1 MSHPGDAMADLPVQK
16 IVGLT
21 LLQAAFFFF
30 AGLGMWAWTE
40 RELLAFVT
48 FQTSELVLGLLI
60 AGGMIAFG
68 YVLFRAFP
76 RFGEKLVRDQVRQ
89 FAFLKNP
96 MPPLAIVLIAAGAGI
111 GEEALFRGG
120 ILTLLDHYGPF
131 PVALLV
137 SSGVFTVIH
146 FAKPAV
152 AALIFA
158 IGVFFGLTYWTSGSL
173 LAVMIGH
180 WVYDIWALWFIQKE
194 MHRLD
199 VFDDGSTAP
208 NQALEIT
215 GENQ

>member
-1 MSHPGDAMADLPVQK
+1 MSHPGDAMADLPVPR

-21 LLQAAFFFF
+21 LAQAAFFTVL
-30 AGLGMWAWTE
+30 GLSMWLWTG
-40 RELLAFVT
+40 REMPEFVT
-48 FQTSELVLGLLI
+48 FGPPEIGLGLLI
-60 AGGMIAFG
+60 AGGMIALG

-96 MPPLAIVLIAAGAGI
+96 MPAPAIVLIAAGAGI

-120 ILTLLDHYGPF
+120 LLTLLDYYGPF
-131 PVALLV
+131 PVALMV

-152 AALIFA
+152 ATMIFA
-158 IGVFFGLTYWTSGSL
+158 IGVFFGLTYWASGSL

-194 MHRLD
+194 MHRLG
-199 VFDDGSTAP
+199 VFDEAS
-208 NQALEIT
+208 ALLAKLPEIT
-215 GENQ
+215 GEKR